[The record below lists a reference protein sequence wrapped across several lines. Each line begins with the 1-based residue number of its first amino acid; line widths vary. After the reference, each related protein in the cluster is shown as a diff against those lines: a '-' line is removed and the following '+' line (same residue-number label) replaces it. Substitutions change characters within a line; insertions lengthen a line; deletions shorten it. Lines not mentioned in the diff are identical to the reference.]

1 MKMSLPFSTAWLFA
15 GALVLGLS
23 AASCGDGSG
32 SSTGGTGGTTVTGGT
47 GGTTTGGTGGTGGT
61 TTGGTGGTSTGGTG
75 GAASLCTTSGGTEGT
90 AMCCTMTGDYPDGC
104 ATGPCGCAPADSHE
118 VKVCVCPDTQCF
130 DPTVGCRTL

>member
-1 MKMSLPFSTAWLFA
+1 MFGM
-15 GALVLGLS
+15 
-23 AASCGDGSG
+23 
-32 SSTGGTGGTTVTGGT
+32 GTGVTPPPWPPKPVVKGCAQPVC
-47 GGTTTGGTGGTGGT
+47 
-61 TTGGTGGTSTGGTG
+61 TG

-130 DPTVGCRTL
+130 DPTVGCKTL